1 MQTWKP
7 QPFVWKELFRKRK
20 SWPFRKQYGW
30 NLNLRGWVTLC
41 VIESSCKKIAW
52 KKSGL
57 NGNQAHDLMIP
68 LQCSYQLSYQS
79 NSEQVNCEY
88 VFRRLLPA
96 LQVAKFWGVFSQN
109 ESSTVHSLVGVRVRW
124 LRAKHFCVWPN
135 QTLSWR
141 ILSHN
146 EFKTVYLSNCPA
158 RAGKYSLYSRAI
170 WPFSAPLKKMRMAYM
185 PSLLTQGF
193 CRYFVWRVHT
203 WLYGSFDE

>member
-1 MQTWKP
+1 MGIKP
-7 QPFVWKELFRKRK
+7 MTLWSYCSVLTNWAINPIQSKSTVSMFFVVFCQLFK
-20 SWPFRKQYGW
+20 
-30 NLNLRGWVTLC
+30 LL
-41 VIESSCKKIAW
+41 
-52 KKSGL
+52 
-57 NGNQAHDLMIP
+57 
-68 LQCSYQLSYQS
+68 
-79 NSEQVNCEY
+79 NSE
-88 VFRRLLPA
+88 
-96 LQVAKFWGVFSQN
+96 GVFSQN

-185 PSLLTQGF
+185 PSLLAQGF